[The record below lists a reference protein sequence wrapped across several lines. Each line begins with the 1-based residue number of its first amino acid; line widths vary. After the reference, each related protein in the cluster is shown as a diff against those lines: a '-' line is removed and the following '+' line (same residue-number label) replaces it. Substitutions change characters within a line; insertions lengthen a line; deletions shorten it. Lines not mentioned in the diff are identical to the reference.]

1 MKIIRIE
8 GGLGNQM
15 FQYAFAR
22 SLARSSGDEV
32 ALDLAGLV
40 TPNDTKR
47 EYRLKEVF
55 SIEARLASA
64 EESAAFQR
72 GRAHPRVS
80 AFKHAFES
88 QVPIYISERQG
99 TFDPSVFMVRGNAYF
114 RGYWQ
119 SERYFASVQD
129 EVRKAFS
136 NFPLLSSAASDLQRM
151 IDESSISLHVRRG
164 DYVTHRGAAEVIG
177 AKSADYYKAALQK
190 AADALGHPRIFAF
203 SDDIAWVKSSLD
215 LPADTVYVSELGL
228 KDWEEMRLM
237 SLCRRHVISN
247 SSFSW
252 WGAWLDPRPDKMVI
266 APIPWFRDRR
276 LENKDMCPHSW
287 IRIPTNL

>member
-15 FQYAFAR
+15 FQYAFAH
-22 SLARSSGDEV
+22 SLAASTGDEI
-32 ALDLAGLV
+32 ALDLVGLI
-40 TPNDTKR
+40 TPNDAKR

-55 SIEARLASA
+55 GIEARLASA
-64 EESAAFQR
+64 GESAVFQC
-72 GRAHPRVS
+72 GRAHPKVS
-80 AFKHAFES
+80 FITHAIRPS
-88 QVPIYISERQG
+88 SPAYISERFG
-99 TFDPSVFMVRGNAYF
+99 SFDPFVFKVRGNAYF
-114 RGYWQ
+114 RGNWQ

-129 EVRKAFS
+129 EIRKAFS
-136 NFPLLSSAASDLQRM
+136 HFPPLSSTASDLQRM
-151 IDESSISLHVRRG
+151 IDESSVSLHVRRG

-190 AADALGHPRIFAF
+190 AADALGYPRIFAF
-203 SDDIAWVKSSLD
+203 SDDIAWVRSSLD
-215 LPADTVYVSELGL
+215 LPTNTVYVSELDL

-252 WGAWLDPRPDKMVI
+252 WGAWLDPRPDKIVI
-266 APIPWFRDRR
+266 APIPWFRDPR
-276 LENKDMCPHSW
+276 LENKDICPPTW
-287 IRIPTNL
+287 IRIPANL